1 VTSTCKLPL
10 DNHDQLKRKSWLTQT
25 SANTLVQHSND
36 RVEASSLN
44 IPKNEEKAP
53 APIDPSIDKWFYIS
67 GASA

>member
-1 VTSTCKLPL
+1 LSEE
-10 DNHDQLKRKSWLTQT
+10 QLVANAQT

-53 APIDPSIDKWFYIS
+53 APIDIS

>member
-1 VTSTCKLPL
+1 LKLGPIEEEPVA
-10 DNHDQLKRKSWLTQT
+10 NAKP

>member
-1 VTSTCKLPL
+1 
-10 DNHDQLKRKSWLTQT
+10 LKRKSWLTQI

>member
-1 VTSTCKLPL
+1 LKLGPIEEEPVA
-10 DNHDQLKRKSWLTQT
+10 NAQL